1 MIKERI
7 KLRSFDEDLKEDLKD
22 PEFKKGFDEE
32 GLKLEISLDIIQIR
46 KARKMSQAD
55 LAKAVGTNQS
65 AIARIE
71 NGTMNPTALTLHRIA
86 VALGKKLKV
95 KFD

>member
-7 KLRSFDEDLKEDLKD
+7 KLRSFDEDLKEHLKD

-32 GLKLEISLDIIQIR
+32 GLKLEISLDIIR
-46 KARKMSQAD
+46 ARRANKMTQAQ
-55 LAKAVGTNQS
+55 LAKAIGTHQS
-65 AIARIE
+65 VIGRIE
-71 NGTMNPTALTLHRIA
+71 RGQMNPTALTLHRIA

-95 KFD
+95 KFE

>member
-7 KLRSFDEDLKEDLKD
+7 KLRGFDADLKEWLKD
-22 PEFKKGFDEE
+22 PKFKRGFDEE
-32 GLKLEISLDIIQIR
+32 GLKLAISLEIIRIR
-46 KARKMSQAD
+46 KARKMTQAQ
-55 LAKAVGTNQS
+55 LGKAIGTNQS

-86 VALGKKLKV
+86 VALGKRLV
-95 KFD
+95 VRIA

>member
-7 KLRSFDEDLKEDLKD
+7 KLRSFDDDLKEWLKD
-22 PEFKKGFDEE
+22 PRFKKGFDEE
-32 GLKLEISLDIIQIR
+32 GLKLAISLEIIRIR
-46 KARKMSQAD
+46 KARKMTQAQ
-55 LAKAVGTNQS
+55 LGEAIGTNQS

-86 VALGKKLKV
+86 AAFGKRLV
-95 KFD
+95 VRFG